1 MPDFRGGGGA
11 VQQLAQLGGV
21 GQQAQPQ
28 VPGLLQ
34 MAQAAMDGGG
44 AAGGSMSSFSANDI
58 PFGAEVRPITSPEDQ
73 NWSDAQGRPIH
84 VGGSAPAYQS
94 GTTMG
99 GFNSIF
105 DRRAPSSTGG
115 YFTMKD
121 YLAGNPDPEGA
132 RTHGWTPGSENSP
145 STNNW
150 RLLGNDPDL
159 FMINGQV
166 IDRRLLQ
173 YMFTPQSVMAD
184 EGVNP
189 PGMNPAGPSGSGIWA
204 RRMGSYGGT
213 MGYPGNAGWPV
224 VATPT
229 Y

>member
-44 AAGGSMSSFSANDI
+44 GFSGGSPV

-73 NWSDAQGRPIH
+73 NWSDAQGNPIH
-84 VGGSAPAYQS
+84 VGGPAPAYNP
-94 GTTMG
+94 GTTAG
-99 GFNSIF
+99 GYNAVF
-105 DRRAPSSTGG
+105 DPRAPSAQGG
-115 YFTMKD
+115 WFTMQD
-121 YLAGNPDPEGA
+121 YLRDNPENT
-132 RTHGWTPGSENSP
+132 RHGSP
-145 STNNW
+145 YGTNALSTNNW

-159 FMINGQV
+159 FMINGNV
-166 IDRRLLQ
+166 VNRRVAQRELS
-173 YMFTPQSVMAD
+173 PRSVLGQEAG
-184 EGVNP
+184 GVH
-189 PGMNPAGPSGSGIWA
+189 PGYRSMGGGIWA
-204 RRMGSYGGT
+204 MPTGSYAWDEGYIGSGGW
-213 MGYPGNAGWPV
+213 GQHS
-224 VATPT
+224 TPT